1 MLNHKTDYVKV
12 LLFKEAF
19 GGFNSIQYTTFF
31 APRVKY

>member
-12 LLFKEAF
+12 FYVKKLPEVLILFDA
-19 GGFNSIQYTTFF
+19 TFF